1 VIYIIDDDRSVLRG
15 FQMLL
20 KSAGLTSKAF
30 DHAEIFLESWTRE
43 MDDVLILDMHMT
55 GMNGCTL
62 LKNLE
67 KKDKK
72 IPVIVVTAYDEMESR
87 DAATTY
93 GAEAY
98 LTKPVDSDK
107 LLNLLRKI
115 LNKEVTQ
122 YNL

>member
-1 VIYIIDDDRSVLRG
+1 VIYIIDDDMYVLRG
-15 FQMLL
+15 FQILL
-20 KSAGLTSKAF
+20 KSAGLASKTF
-30 DHAEIFLESWTRE
+30 DQAEIFLESWTRE
-43 MDDVLILDMHMT
+43 MDDVLILDMHMA

-62 LKNLE
+62 LKSLE

-87 DAATTY
+87 DAANTY

-98 LTKPVDSDK
+98 LTKPVDSEK

-115 LNKEVTQ
+115 LKKEVT
-122 YNL
+122 